1 MWAVCPERL
10 LSNSSVWAEKASCN
24 KIWVLFSHLSPW
36 RWWESPRA
44 CNLVLLSSW
53 TMACNWQIS
62 LLWVLE
68 ALYKEILRQDPSWG
82 LRFLT
87 LAWCGSTMVL
97 QVRAVFTLV
106 VIGAFAEVVRGQVET
121 LRPVLTWVG
130 LAVIDIQLY
139 RRKIYKRRKE
149 SSMMRGKWY
158 PGIFGFLE
166 NRATLNSLDT
176 ASARK
181 KRTKTLRRIKTN
193 RRIF

>member
-1 MWAVCPERL
+1 MWAVCPGRL
-10 LSNSSVWAEKASCN
+10 LSNSSPWAEKASCN
-24 KIWVLFSHLSPW
+24 KIRVLFPHLSPW

-62 LLWVLE
+62 LLWVLGVV
-68 ALYKEILRQDPSWG
+68 YKEIPRRDPSQR

-106 VIGAFAEVVRGQVET
+106 VIWTFAEVVRGKVET
-121 LRPVLTWVG
+121 LRAILTWFE
-130 LAVIDIQLY
+130 LAVIDIQLHK
-139 RRKIYKRRKE
+139 RKIYKRRNE

-158 PGIFGFLE
+158 PGLFGFLE
-166 NRATLNSLDT
+166 NTEQPST
-176 ASARK
+176 ASTQRLPGKSAP
-181 KRTKTLRRIKTN
+181 KRSGE
-193 RRIF
+193 